1 MTNLDPTLPWSCL
14 LSPYCDWVVSRW
26 TTKTEAGLAERDYT
40 VMTLGFAGET
50 GEVAEALLAGATTP
64 DGPDRLMLTK
74 ELGDVSYYWARI
86 VRAFGLSEARC
97 AERAMRY
104 APTARENAML
114 HLCARV
120 GRVTELMKK
129 RVRDDTL
136 DAAVLEGALGDAL
149 GAWLAVCAQAG
160 IGPAEALVL
169 NQRKVNDRHARGV
182 VRGSGDNR

>member
-1 MTNLDPTLPWSCL
+1 MNDLDPTLPWNRL
-14 LSPYCDWVVSRW
+14 LSPYCDWVVTRW
-26 TTKTEAGLAERDYT
+26 TTKTEAGLAERDFT

-50 GEVAEALLAGATTP
+50 GEVADALLAGRTNP
-64 DGPDRLMLTK
+64 DGVDRLMLTK
-74 ELGDVSYYWARI
+74 ELGDVAYYWARI
-86 VRAFGLSEARC
+86 VRAFGLSETRC
-97 AERAMRY
+97 AERAQGY
-104 APTARENAML
+104 ARVVQEDAML

-136 DAAVLEGALGDAL
+136 DAAVLEEALGEAL
-149 GAWLAVCAQAG
+149 GAWLAVCATAR
-160 IGPAEALVL
+160 ISPAEVLVL